1 MIKILQQ
8 GFINIFFIKFIHFG
22 SLNSLNITLL
32 SIMLYYSLSYF
43 IFNIVRLNNKFLS
56 NEAKKT
62 LIIKKTKLNIN
73 LNINLTFLSFI
84 YFYTILGLFFV
95 SIRLLVVG
103 LPQPIQIK
111 DLEIKIGIVVL
122 PGGFTT
128 FIPIFFVII
137 LIIVITLVI
146 LMLESYRII
155 NKNREAYFQYSQ
167 YTEKKKMFQECIKI
181 LNLFFFTF
189 LDTYFPLKNNFI
201 IIQSYLAN
209 FSLKI
214 HKNTRE
220 IISVLSRLKYVPCN
234 KTYMVKILIYICMHI
249 PIKNFLITIN
259 SYILIIQTL
268 QLYYFTLFL
277 FFHGDL
283 RAIIKLA
290 PFSFSVWIILQLKHY
305 LWNYYIET
313 HTKLKNSY
321 TIKFNQRYIGL
332 QNNAYF
338 DLDITEFLEH
348 TESFIN
354 EQFFHIYIFNKK
366 KDALNNYTDIDLYM
380 SILVY
385 NYINI
390 TCNFLIRNFYT
401 LLLCNLSL
409 RLLLWILGAIVFI
422 WNFCGVIIAMSI
434 IGFSIIFLLLCYIF
448 MFQKRSN

>member
-1 MIKILQQ
+1 MIKILQE
-8 GFINIFFIKFIHFG
+8 GFINIFFNKFIHFG
-22 SLNSLNITLL
+22 YLNYNITLL
-32 SIMLYYSLSYF
+32 IIMLYYSLSWF
-43 IFNIVRLNNKFLS
+43 IFNIIRLNNKFLS
-56 NEAKKT
+56 NEEKKT
-62 LIIKKTKLNIN
+62 LIIKKTI

-111 DLEIKIGIVVL
+111 DLKIKIGIVEL

-146 LMLESYRII
+146 LMLVSYRII

-214 HKNTRE
+214 HKNTPE

-234 KTYMVKILIYICMHI
+234 KTYMVKILIYICSHI
-249 PIKNFLITIN
+249 PIKNSLITIN
-259 SYILIIQTL
+259 SYLLIIQTL

-354 EQFFHIYIFNKK
+354 EQFFHIYIFTKK

-380 SILVY
+380 SILVS

-448 MFQKRSN
+448 MFQKRSS